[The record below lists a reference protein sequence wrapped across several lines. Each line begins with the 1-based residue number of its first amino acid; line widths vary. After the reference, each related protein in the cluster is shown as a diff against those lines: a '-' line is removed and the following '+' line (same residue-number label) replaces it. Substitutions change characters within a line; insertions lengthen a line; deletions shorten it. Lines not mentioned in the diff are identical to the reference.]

1 MTTAKIAPLIPALLL
16 SAASLAAPSMVGDVG
31 TREARVWV
39 NAGPAKEITAACS
52 DGEKADNPPAQ
63 H

>member
-16 SAASLAAPSMVGDVG
+16 SAASLAAAPSMVGDVG

-39 NAGPAKEITAACS
+39 NAGPAKE
-52 DGEKADNPPAQ
+52 
-63 H
+63 